1 MFTFSKLLSCR
12 AENKKLVVQVAA
24 GHHVDDDALLKELEN
39 DEAPEDDEFLRKC
52 LTGPFP
58 KSAKHL
64 IERNTLLDENLS
76 SPGQPSI
83 IFEAQSEEVIIEIM
97 KTYDKEN
104 WKISSETEGSKENL
118 LHFFINRGFKVA
130 LSEILGNDLI
140 KEDVKNLCFHKN
152 AANKIPL
159 MTILTQNMEDSALEL
174 FRFMESDNVDNQPN
188 QELEKVLSMTDN
200 SKDNIFHMCSSN
212 RQTETLLTIC
222 NSSKISKKCIQN
234 SLIQENSN
242 GRTALDLCQDENALL
257 NILSNFDHTTHKLS
271 STDKEGKNLL
281 HHLARKDF
289 SRAMA
294 LLFKKLP
301 SVENRDLIL
310 QESSSNGSNV
320 LMTAA
325 TYGSRKTL
333 ELLLHYISVF
343 EAFSADNDKFDMSKI
358 LHHRNAYG
366 KGTLSF
372 PSFFSTKTPFRFPRL
387 AFLGWRTS
395 FTLVKDKQMT

>member
-1 MFTFSKLLSCR
+1 MFTFFKLLSCR

-39 DEAPEDDEFLRKC
+39 DEAPEDEEFLRKC

-152 AANKIPL
+152 AANKTPL

-174 FRFMESDNVDNQPN
+174 
-188 QELEKVLSMTDN
+188 
-200 SKDNIFHMCSSN
+200 
-212 RQTETLLTIC
+212 
-222 NSSKISKKCIQN
+222 
-234 SLIQENSN
+234 
-242 GRTALDLCQDENALL
+242 
-257 NILSNFDHTTHKLS
+257 
-271 STDKEGKNLL
+271 
-281 HHLARKDF
+281 
-289 SRAMA
+289 
-294 LLFKKLP
+294 
-301 SVENRDLIL
+301 
-310 QESSSNGSNV
+310 
-320 LMTAA
+320 
-325 TYGSRKTL
+325 
-333 ELLLHYISVF
+333 
-343 EAFSADNDKFDMSKI
+343 
-358 LHHRNAYG
+358 YG
-366 KGTLSF
+366 K
-372 PSFFSTKTPFRFPRL
+372 
-387 AFLGWRTS
+387 
-395 FTLVKDKQMT
+395 